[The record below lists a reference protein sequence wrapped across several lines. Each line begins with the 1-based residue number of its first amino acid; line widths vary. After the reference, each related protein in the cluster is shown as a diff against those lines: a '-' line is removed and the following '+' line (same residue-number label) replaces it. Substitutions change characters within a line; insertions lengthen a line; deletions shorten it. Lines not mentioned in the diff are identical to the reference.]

1 MTQSSPPA
9 APAPPTTFTAPWQLR
24 TYVIASAL
32 AEQDVVDPGM
42 LQAAGDDPLRAW
54 LSTVQRALVDRG
66 LVTDE
71 DLDAAMAQQVA
82 AAAARDV
89 H

>member
-1 MTQSSPPA
+1 VSAASPA

-32 AEQDVVDPGM
+32 AQQDVVDAST
-42 LQAAGDDPLRAW
+42 LAAGGDDPLRAW
-54 LSTVQRALVDRG
+54 LATVQRALVERG

-71 DLDAAMAQQVA
+71 DLESAMAQQVA
-82 AAAARDV
+82 AAAARNV